1 MCELSTLLQVLEID
15 GRPLAYEHAVLIS
28 ESGPEAASDW
38 VVSILGVR
46 ASDFDWAIAGRS
58 FSATG
63 SEGERYAGV
72 VRSAPGSSAWH
83 VRLQGSGALR
93 AVRAHRDAAGSG
105 RDALD
110 LAVLH

>member
-1 MCELSTLLQVLEID
+1 MCELSTLLQVVKID
-15 GRPLAYEHAVLIS
+15 GRPLAFEHAVLIS

-46 ASDFDWAIAGRS
+46 ASDFDWAVAARI

-63 SEGERYAGV
+63 SEGELYGGV
-72 VRSAPGSSAWH
+72 VHSAPGSSAWH

-93 AVRAHRDAAGSG
+93 AVHAHRDAPAGG
-105 RDALD
+105 DAQD